1 MKSKKASLFY
11 ARIVDLGSQLDR
23 LEKKMTGK
31 LLRLEPEYRNARSA
45 MMRLSSAIRV
55 FVDQEQ
61 TPVAEVKKK
70 IQSPHIPVVMELFRK
85 HGRQG
90 VSPGRVKVVL
100 GMGKARTVT
109 HIILRAIELLAREG
123 ITVVHEG
130 GRADSIYRVADDQD

>member
-11 ARIVDLGSQLDR
+11 ARVVDIGNRLDR

-31 LLRLEPEYRNARSA
+31 LLRLEPEYQNARFA

-61 TPVAEVKKK
+61 TPVAEVEKK

-130 GRADSIYRVADDQD
+130 GRADSIYRTNDEE

>member
-11 ARIVDLGSQLDR
+11 ARVVDLGSQLDR

-31 LLRLEPEYRNARSA
+31 LLRLEPEYQNARSA

-61 TPVAEVKKK
+61 TPVAEEPKK
-70 IQSPHIPVVMELFRK
+70 IQSPHIPAVMELFRK
-85 HGRQG
+85 HGREG

-130 GRADSIYRVADDQD
+130 GRADSIYRVTDDQD

>member
-90 VSPGRVKVVL
+90 VSPGRDRKSVV
-100 GMGKARTVT
+100 
-109 HIILRAIELLAREG
+109 
-123 ITVVHEG
+123 
-130 GRADSIYRVADDQD
+130 